1 MATIKG
7 VAREAGVSVGTVSNY
22 LTDPDSLSDARRER
36 VARAVE
42 KLRYEPNPAARSLR
56 SKQTRI
62 IGMVIPDI
70 TNPFFPQLVR
80 GAEECAARSGYILTT
95 FNTDDRLDREASAIA
110 SCRSHGVDGLLLVVA
125 PGKGNTAQI
134 KATRQAG
141 MPLVCLDRTPVGLHV
156 DCVLSDNREGSR
168 QCMYHLL
175 SLGHR
180 LIAFIGGPRSLCNA
194 EDRLAGYREAL
205 AHAGVREDKSLV
217 LDEDFRV
224 EGGLRAGRKLLAR
237 ARKPTAVFIANGMMA
252 LGMLQ
257 ALGEAGLH
265 CPEDTSV
272 ACFDEL
278 TVAEVFRPRLTTVVQ
293 PAYGIGQRG
302 MELLLDRI
310 NGAIKEDKPVRI
322 LLETELR
329 VRESTIRPMR

>member
-1 MATIKG
+1 MATIKE

-22 LTDPDSLSDARRER
+22 LTAPDSLSAVRRER

-42 KLRYEPNPAARSLR
+42 KLRYEPNYAARSLR
-56 SKQTRI
+56 SRQTRI

-80 GAEECAARSGYILTT
+80 GAEECAAQRGYILAA

-110 SCRSHGVDGLLLVVA
+110 SCRVHGVDGLLLVVA
-125 PGKGNTAQI
+125 PGSSNAAQI
-134 KATRQAG
+134 KATQQAG
-141 MPLVCLDRTPVGLHV
+141 IPVVCLDRTPVGLQV

-168 QCMYHLL
+168 QCTYHLL

-180 LIAFIGGPRSLCNA
+180 SIAFIGGPRALCNA
-194 EDRLAGYREAL
+194 ADRLAGYSEAL
-205 AHAGVREDKSLV
+205 ADAKVREDKGLIF
-217 LDEDFRV
+217 EGDFRI

-237 ARKPTAVFIANGMMA
+237 ARKPTAVFVANGMMA

-257 ALGEAGLH
+257 ALEEAGLR
-265 CPEDTSV
+265 CPEDISI

-293 PAYGIGQRG
+293 PAYSIGRRG
-302 MELLLDRI
+302 VELLLDRI
-310 NGAIKEDKPVRI
+310 NGAMKDDKPVRI
-322 LLETELR
+322 LLETELM
-329 VRESTIRPMR
+329 VRESTIRHMC